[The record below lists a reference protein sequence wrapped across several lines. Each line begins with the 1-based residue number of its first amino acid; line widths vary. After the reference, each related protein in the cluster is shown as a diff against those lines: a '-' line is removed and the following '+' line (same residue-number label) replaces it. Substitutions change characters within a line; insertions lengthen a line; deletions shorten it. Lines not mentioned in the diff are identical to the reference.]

1 MKKLNFTQLV
11 FTCCGFF
18 EHILRYFANMYVLI
32 FYTLYVYRVFYM
44 DLYPFHMAHP
54 VFFAA
59 DLLLLHIL
67 WHTRNELACSTKKK
81 RWQTDVYQLRILLEI
96 CDACDHGVHGIFC
109 WGWILLLLCSSK
121 LLYSALEIHKNI
133 KNFGMNFVVRGFP

>member
-1 MKKLNFTQLV
+1 MKQCVLHELSQISNLRSDRQT
-11 FTCCGFF
+11 FF

-67 WHTRNELACSTKKK
+67 
-81 RWQTDVYQLRILLEI
+81 
-96 CDACDHGVHGIFC
+96 
-109 WGWILLLLCSSK
+109 
-121 LLYSALEIHKNI
+121 
-133 KNFGMNFVVRGFP
+133 